1 MPRKEDFRLRT
12 EGTGRGRRAVLRVSC
27 PLELQEEAP
36 AELSQPPGTRPPPPG
51 GPGRRATPLTPPGP
65 PSLLFWIQLT
75 LTNILL

>member
-12 EGTGRGRRAVLRVSC
+12 EGTGRGWRAVLRVSC
-27 PLELQEEAP
+27 PPELQEEAP

-51 GPGRRATPLTPPGP
+51 GPGRRANPLPPPGP